1 MKRRFVLRM
10 TGYLCMAAMWV
21 SAADEVKDEPVSPDR
36 AKAREVRE
44 RKLEESEK
52 LRQELKGLSP
62 EQRQAR
68 LRELREKKRQ
78 PISREELE
86 KRRKELRKL
95 PPAERAAKLKE
106 LREKIGEHPK
116 FKAMTPEQRKAK
128 REELKRRFEKQLN
141 ELREKKSTDSLTPQ
155 ETKRLQRMESMAQRF
170 KQARETNNPPSTP

>member
-1 MKRRFVLRM
+1 MKRRFAILM
-10 TGYLCMAAMWV
+10 SGCLCMAAVWAG
-21 SAADEVKDEPVSPDR
+21 AADEPKEAPLPPEP

-44 RKLEESEK
+44 KKLEESQK

-68 LRELREKKRQ
+68 LRELREKQ
-78 PISREELE
+78 TIPREELE

-116 FKAMTPEQRKAK
+116 FKAMPPDQRKAK
-128 REELKRRFEKQLN
+128 REELKGRFDKQLD
-141 ELREKKSTDSLTPQ
+141 ELRKKKAAGSLTLT
-155 ETKRLQRMESMAQRF
+155 ETKRLQRIEGMAQRF
-170 KQARETNNPPSTP
+170 KQARETNSPPSTP